1 VDVDNSQA
9 SVIEQGGEQ
18 GPPGPQGEQG
28 PPGPQGEQGPPGPQG
43 EQGPPG
49 PQGEQGPPGPPGPPE
64 PGTQNTVHIVWQENN
79 EIFYRRS
86 TDGGTTFEDA
96 KNLSNNPGRSLTPAI
111 AASGSNVYTL

>member
-1 VDVDNSQA
+1 M
-9 SVIEQGGEQ
+9 
-18 GPPGPQGEQG
+18 
-28 PPGPQGEQGPPGPQG
+28 
-43 EQGPPG
+43 
-49 PQGEQGPPGPPGPPE
+49 
-64 PGTQNTVHIVWQENN
+64 VHIVWQENN